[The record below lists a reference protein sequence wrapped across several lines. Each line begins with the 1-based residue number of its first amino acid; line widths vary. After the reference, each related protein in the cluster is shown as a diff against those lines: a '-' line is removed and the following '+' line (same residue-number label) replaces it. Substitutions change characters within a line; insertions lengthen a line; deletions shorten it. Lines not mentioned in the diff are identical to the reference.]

1 MKEIIEG
8 LLYIGVAIVLLTLS
22 IRSLT
27 DSDMFNT
34 AQYIVLI
41 VFSISFVLMA
51 YRDRLCTLFK
61 NKDDT

>member
-8 LLYIGVAIVLLTLS
+8 LIYIGVAIVLLTLS

-51 YRDRLCTLFK
+51 YRDRICMLFK